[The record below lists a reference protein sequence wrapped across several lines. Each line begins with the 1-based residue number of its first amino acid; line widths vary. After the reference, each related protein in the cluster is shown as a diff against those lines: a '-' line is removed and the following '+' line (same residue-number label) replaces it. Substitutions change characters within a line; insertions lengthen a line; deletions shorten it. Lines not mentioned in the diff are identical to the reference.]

1 MRGQEYGA
9 ADRGLAS
16 FGCGK
21 SGGLAPVGISV
32 KPEPSQGLEGS
43 WAWTLSREF
52 VSLKTLPIMPWTSR
66 SRGPGHGVIERCIRV
81 DSRNCRRAHK
91 CWRLQD
97 NQYFPCYCDQMPKE
111 NNQREVILAHGTRD
125 SVHGKNGGRNA
136 RRLLT
141 VRLRLPAV
149 RQWRESNPALDH
161 FLLLSRWPAHGMI
174 LHVLSWVFLCC

>member
-1 MRGQEYGA
+1 
-9 ADRGLAS
+9 
-16 FGCGK
+16 
-21 SGGLAPVGISV
+21 
-32 KPEPSQGLEGS
+32 
-43 WAWTLSREF
+43 
-52 VSLKTLPIMPWTSR
+52 MPWTSR

-111 NNQREVILAHGTRD
+111 SNRREVILAHGTRD
-125 SVHGKNGGRNA
+125 SVHGKNGGRDA

-149 RQWRESNPALDH
+149 RQWRESNPALDSLSSSLQVSSPWDDSTCIKLG
-161 FLLLSRWPAHGMI
+161 FPMLLNLSGNTFRHSPRGVSS
-174 LHVLSWVFLCC
+174 LEF